1 MRLVVGDTRE
11 LARLRFPISPPLLLP
26 DDIPRAVRIGVTA
39 APAPAQPSMPPW
51 LDRNESGVRSK
62 VLPSCL

>member
-11 LARLRFPISPPLLLP
+11 LARLRFPIRPPLLLP
-26 DDIPRAVRIGVTA
+26 DDVPRAVRIGVTA

-51 LDRNESGVRSK
+51 LDRNKSGVRSEI
-62 VLPSCL
+62 LPFSL